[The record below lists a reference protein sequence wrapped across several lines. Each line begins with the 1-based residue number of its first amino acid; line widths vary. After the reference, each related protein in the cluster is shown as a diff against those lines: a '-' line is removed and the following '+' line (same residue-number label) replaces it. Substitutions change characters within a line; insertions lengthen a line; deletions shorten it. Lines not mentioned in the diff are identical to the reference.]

1 MEAIKFLTRNSF
13 PNNMNFLLETH
24 LKEEYASLL
33 QDVQDSGSFLG
44 LDAVLNARDPQ
55 EKINI
60 IKATFEMYRE
70 SKIWLDDFNILMHLL
85 TEVAQMSNFEDIL
98 SFTSNNFRPILN
110 CESVHIWLVDSELG
124 CFYTFNENRKKI
136 QAYLNQA
143 LFGKLILTE
152 GIINAYHQDKL
163 PLYKSLDNDEI
174 KYVDGAI
181 LIPLIYTST
190 KIDIFLEISSF
201 AASGQGNV
209 VISQKLS
216 INTTKP
222 NSMDPAIFVGISS
235 GGNNSG
241 NNVA

>member
-33 QDVQDSGSFLG
+33 KDVQDSGSFLG

-136 QAYLNQA
+136 QAYLN
-143 LFGKLILTE
+143 
-152 GIINAYHQDKL
+152 
-163 PLYKSLDNDEI
+163 
-174 KYVDGAI
+174 
-181 LIPLIYTST
+181 
-190 KIDIFLEISSF
+190 
-201 AASGQGNV
+201 
-209 VISQKLS
+209 
-216 INTTKP
+216 
-222 NSMDPAIFVGISS
+222 
-235 GGNNSG
+235 
-241 NNVA
+241 